1 MFQKLEDVEKKYI
14 DLTEK
19 ISDPEVI
26 SRQNEWKVMM
36 KEHSE
41 LEPIVEKYREYKK
54 VEKNLEEAKEMMNDP
69 ELKELAEAEMLEA
82 KEKLPKIEEELKI
95 LLIPKDPDDDKNV
108 ICEIRGGAG
117 GDEAALFA
125 GTLYRMYSMYA
136 ERKHWK
142 LEVLKKYHL

>member
-41 LEPIVEKYREYKK
+41 LEPIVEKYREYKSH
-54 VEKNLEEAKEMMNDP
+54 
-69 ELKELAEAEMLEA
+69 
-82 KEKLPKIEEELKI
+82 I
-95 LLIPKDPDDDKNV
+95 
-108 ICEIRGGAG
+108 
-117 GDEAALFA
+117 
-125 GTLYRMYSMYA
+125 Y
-136 ERKHWK
+136 
-142 LEVLKKYHL
+142 